1 MNHRQAKS
9 NTLTILTKLAENIE
23 YKIKLL
29 RSLDDDHDAS
39 DCYDLHDQLNT
50 FEDVHKKLEGVI
62 QRAVKVNGT
71 WVELLEE
78 RSK

>member
-9 NTLTILTKLAENIE
+9 NTLTVITKLTENLE
-23 YKIKLL
+23 QKIRLL
-29 RSLDDDHDAS
+29 RALDDDHDAS

-50 FEDVHKKLEGVI
+50 LDDVHNKLEGVI

-71 WVELLEE
+71 WVEVQE
-78 RSK
+78 